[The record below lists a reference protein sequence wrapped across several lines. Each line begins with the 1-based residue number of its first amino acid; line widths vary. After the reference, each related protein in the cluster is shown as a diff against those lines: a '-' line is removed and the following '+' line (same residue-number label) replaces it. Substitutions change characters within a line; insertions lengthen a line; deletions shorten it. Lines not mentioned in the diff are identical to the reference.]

1 MSGFKPA
8 AKPEIRAVLDYAG
21 VRYQDKRGSQKVLC
35 PAHADRKPSCSL
47 DLDKGLWNCLS
58 CGASGDAWSL
68 LMIAEGIS
76 FKDAV
81 KLAETLGIPR
91 VDGDSTSTTRAG
103 PRKTRRL
110 SALVDGGTQ
119 TGVDRGRYVPTWRR
133 GK

>member
-81 KLAETLGIPR
+81 KLAEDLGLPR
-91 VDGDSTSTTRAG
+91 GNEPSEVRGRVRAHG
-103 PRKTRRL
+103 RR
-110 SALVDGGTQ
+110 SRSVLVDGASG
-119 TGVDRGRYVPTWRR
+119 PTESSGSYTPSWRR
-133 GK
+133 

>member
-21 VRYQDKRGSQKVLC
+21 VRYQDKRGGQKVLC

-58 CGASGDAWSL
+58 CGASGDAWTL
-68 LMIAEGIS
+68 LMITEGIS

-81 KLAETLGIPR
+81 KLAEDLGLPR
-91 VDGDSTSTTRAG
+91 SDELSEVRGRVHAHGTRS
-103 PRKTRRL
+103 R
-110 SALVDGGTQ
+110 SALVDGIGGSTSPP
-119 TGVDRGRYVPTWRR
+119 GRYTPSWRR
-133 GK
+133 